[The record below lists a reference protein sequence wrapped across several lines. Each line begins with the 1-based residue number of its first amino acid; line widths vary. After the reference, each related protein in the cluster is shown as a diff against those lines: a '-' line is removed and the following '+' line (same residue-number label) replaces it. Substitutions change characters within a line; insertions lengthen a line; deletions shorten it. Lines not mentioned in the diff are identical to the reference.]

1 MLALAD
7 NKQAISRPPYSYERR
22 PTVRIILLRR
32 TLHKPDKAEATS
44 MPTYAL
50 LGATGATGR
59 AIVRYLLSVPPKEQD
74 FHLKV
79 FVRSRAKLLKL
90 FPDLEGTAPFNV
102 TIAEAPLTDTA
113 ALRKCLQGA
122 DVIHVCIASN
132 ESRPDNSIAVDSA
145 NAVIGAL
152 RSLSEIEVNAY
163 TKPTLL
169 VLRAMP
175 VNKALTGDSP
185 GVIESAIKWIL
196 HYCYADHDRAS
207 ALYHA
212 AADDGVLEVIFVDP
226 PALHDSEGA
235 ERTGYELKLEAPM
248 GHSLNYADLGAAFVE
263 IAGRQGE
270 FAGKGVGVAGTGH
283 VREQWGVLL
292 GYQWGALKARVWG

>member
-1 MLALAD
+1 
-7 NKQAISRPPYSYERR
+7 
-22 PTVRIILLRR
+22 
-32 TLHKPDKAEATS
+32 

-132 ESRPDNSIAVDSA
+132 ESRPDTSIAVDSA

-185 GVIESAIKWIL
+185 GVIESG
-196 HYCYADHDRAS
+196 
-207 ALYHA
+207 
-212 AADDGVLEVIFVDP
+212 GVLEVIFVDP